1 MGKKLSKLLGVFCVG
16 LLFALCGM
24 SASAAETQENVMYLD
39 EKGETKYEESA
50 TVVTS
55 EMTEWTEGWYVVNDS
70 VTIYQDVEVTGNVN
84 LILQGCLEPD
94 ELIDI
99 DTASLKIVGNITGNG
114 SLTIYGQGKG
124 GGSIDHWK
132 VGRLGRLQCDSI
144 KVDTHLCSG
153 YVHSNIFASSIR
165 VSGGYLQ
172 SRTNDF
178 IFDTFT
184 MTGGFVRGYF
194 TENDDA
200 GDENT
205 VIISGGIIE
214 HGISVH
220 SNIKVFNSTIGII
233 HSDVASVYENSIAV
247 TNSTVDNISGGD
259 ISITG
264 STITR
269 RISGDSVEIT
279 NITVES
285 DDFDFT
291 CEVSALGTV
300 EITNSEISGD
310 VSASLGVTV
319 NSGTLDRVSC
329 GGNVNIRSGY
339 VNGNIMLGNKGQ
351 IVIGAENSSEAP
363 VIYGDIISYEA
374 SAPVESVWIKS
385 GTVYGN
391 INTHSLTMYGGEIGG
406 NVTISRTD
414 IIAGEN
420 DDLYGKNGMIYGG
433 VCNGITASMGTT
445 LNVFGGNVQY
455 VGLAAG
461 CELNINGG
469 TISSVYGGGNNCVV
483 YDYTAGQALPAD
495 FKPYDMLYLSYD
507 LTNKTVT
514 GLLGGNV
521 RLAQDFG
528 VYAPSEWGDQAKME
542 VIILPGATATV
553 NCFRFTGDLL
563 VQGTLQ
569 ASPDISTNPM
579 VIGTTPYYAINADSE
594 TVASVSAGDSIV
606 RDGVTFVPE
615 GEVVTLKSKG
625 TGAMHWAAQP
635 AYLNVTNNKFYMPDE
650 VVSVKASALPLE
662 ATPTIQVDGEKL
674 TGFTAGEYYSISDAI
689 FRPTGTTLPI
699 RPEWYGTTVSIVK
712 LGDGFATG
720 DSFAQALAIPSQS
733 SGTVTPPNPGG
744 GTGSKPDPDDPEEI
758 VIPDGDW
765 EEAEEELS
773 QADSGDTVIVETDED
788 DTLPGEVLES
798 AAGKNVTLIIQ
809 VGTIISWEI
818 DCREIPK
825 ATSFTGISLKVSMNT
840 SGIPESVLHGLP
852 GSHPFQQ
859 MTLGHDGPFG
869 FPVKLHT
876 NVGRENSGKWANLY
890 YYNEESGKME
900 FETAARVTAS
910 GDAVFTMTHA
920 SQYAIVLD
928 EKSHTLSFQD
938 VKEGSWFQGAVEYV
952 YRASLM
958 AGTGDTTFEPN
969 AKLTRAMTAQ
979 ILYNLEGTP
988 EVTGEATFTDMNT
1001 APDWSMDAIAWAQ
1014 DTGVVAGMGD
1024 NTFAPN
1030 LKVTRDQFAQML
1042 YNYAKYKKCDLTKA
1056 GDLTKFPD
1064 EGSVSD
1070 WAVTALSWANGNG
1083 LINGHESGTL
1093 DPQGNTVRGQAASIL
1108 MNFDL
1113 NVVKSVA

>member
-24 SASAAETQENVMYLD
+24 SASAAETQENVMYYD
-39 EKGETKYEESA
+39 ENGVERYVQSA
-50 TVVTS
+50 TVVTDS
-55 EMTEWTEGWYVVNDS
+55 MIEWTEGWYVVEEDAS
-70 VTIYQDVEVTGNVN
+70 VTITGNVTAQGEVN
-84 LILQGCLEPD
+84 LILSLGSNLEINGSILGD
-94 ELIDI
+94 EQ
-99 DTASLKIVGNITGNG
+99 TASLNIYAQYPYVDDTEWHGWESGAIGHLEIIKGNSSDYLKWRAIRVNT
-114 SLTIYGQGKG
+114 SIYGG
-124 GGSIDHWK
+124 
-132 VGRLGRLQCDSI
+132 C
-144 KVDTHLCSG
+144 VDTHINAPQINMVAGFLNANRDSQII
-153 YVHSNIFASSIR
+153 YFDYFDM
-165 VSGGYLQ
+165 SGGYVRGSLDH
-172 SRTNDF
+172 NDS
-178 IFDTFT
+178 TEEVT
-184 MTGGFVRGYF
+184 VTGGK
-194 TENDDA
+194 
-200 GDENT
+200 
-205 VIISGGIIE
+205 IE
-214 HGISVH
+214 GSV
-220 SNIKVFNSTIGII
+220 SADGNV
-233 HSDVASVYENSIAV
+233 
-247 TNSTVDNISGGD
+247 
-259 ISITG
+259 SITG
-264 STITR
+264 GTITKEVSGNR
-269 RISGDSVEIT
+269 VDIS
-279 NITVES
+279 NATVEGS
-285 DDFDFT
+285 I
-291 CEVSALGTV
+291 SAYFV
-300 EITNSEISGD
+300 ANIY
-310 VSASLGVTV
+310 
-319 NSGTLDRVSC
+319 SGTIEGQVCS
-329 GGNVNIRSGY
+329 GSGNVNIIDGTIKGGVFDFNQVTIGDKEKATSPAIFGGIGY
-339 VNGNIMLGNKGQ
+339 D
-351 IVIGAENSSEAP
+351 IGLTK
-363 VIYGDIISYEA
+363 
-374 SAPVESVWIKS
+374 SVTMES

-391 INTHSLTMYGGEIGG
+391 IYTQNFTMYGGEITG
-406 NVTISRTD
+406 NVTILQTD

-433 VCNGITASMGTT
+433 VCNNINASMGTT
-445 LNVFGGNVQY
+445 LNVFGGNIQY
-455 VGLAAG
+455 VGLEAG

-469 TISSVYGGGNNCVV
+469 TISSVYCGGNNCVV
-483 YDYTAGQALPAD
+483 HDYTAGQALPAD

-542 VIILPGATATV
+542 VVILPGATATV

-606 RDGVTFVPE
+606 RDGITFVPE

-788 DTLPGEVLES
+788 DALPDEVLES
-798 AAGKNVTLIIQ
+798 AAGKNVTLKIK
-809 VGTIISWEI
+809 VGDSIFWEI
-818 DCREIPK
+818 DCRVIPK
-825 ATSFTGISLKVSMNT
+825 DASLQDISLKVSMNT
-840 SGIPESVLHGLP
+840 QGIPSKVLCGLP
-852 GSHPFQQ
+852 GSHTFLQ
-859 MTLGHDGPFG
+859 MTLGHDGLFG
-869 FPVKLHT
+869 FPVKLHAD
-876 NVGRENSGKWANLY
+876 VGRGNSGKWANLY
-890 YYNEESGKME
+890 YYNEGTGKME

-910 GDAVFTMTHA
+910 GDAAFTMTHA

-938 VKEGSWFQGAVEYV
+938 VGKGAWFQGAVEYV
-952 YRASLM
+952 YRAGLM

-979 ILYNLEGTP
+979 ILYNLEGQP
-988 EVTGEATFTDMNT
+988 EVTGEATFSDMNT

-1030 LKVTRDQFAQML
+1030 LKVTREQFAQML

-1083 LINGHESGTL
+1083 LINGHENGTL

>member
-24 SASAAETQENVMYLD
+24 SASAAETQENVMYYD
-39 EKGETKYEESA
+39 ENGETKYAESA

-70 VTIYQDVEVTGNVN
+70 VTIYQDVEITGNVN

-99 DTASLKIVGNITGNG
+99 DTASLEIVGSITGDG
-114 SLTIYGQGKG
+114 ILTIYGQGKG
-124 GGSIDHWK
+124 NGLYGWQTST
-132 VGRLGRLQCDSI
+132 LGELQC
-144 KVDTHLCSG
+144 
-153 YVHSNIFASSIR
+153 HSNINVNIVVNSGR
-165 VSGGYLQ
+165 VNANIDAQKVHVGGGYI
-172 SRTNDF
+172 NEAYGFDDDVY
-178 IFDTFT
+178 FDTFT
-184 MTGGFVRGYF
+184 M
-194 TENDDA
+194 
-200 GDENT
+200 
-205 VIISGGIIE
+205 SGGYVD
-214 HGISVH
+214 S
-220 SNIKVFNSTIGII
+220 SLNQRT
-233 HSDVASVYENSIAV
+233 
-247 TNSTVDNISGGD
+247 DNINSSNDSNEKTNVVAISNGTVSDYITVYGNV
-259 ISITG
+259 SITG
-264 STITR
+264 GTIIGS
-269 RISGDSVEIT
+269 ISGYSVSVSNGEI
-279 NITVES
+279 EGS
-285 DDFDFT
+285 
-291 CEVSALGTV
+291 VSAVATVSITGGTV
-300 EITNSEISGD
+300 TES
-310 VSASLGVTV
+310 
-319 NSGTLDRVSC
+319 
-329 GGNVNIRSGY
+329 
-339 VNGNIMLGNKGQ
+339 VNGNWVDISNAVVGNASGELQVNVYSGSVSGRVSSDNGVVNIIGGTVGDVFSLNQ
-351 IVIGAENSSEAP
+351 IYIGDADSGTSP
-363 VIYGDIISYEA
+363 VIEEGIVSNDLGM
-374 SAPVESVWIKS
+374 PGTVWMET
-385 GTVYGN
+385 GTVYGDIYVDHFN
-391 INTHSLTMYGGEIGG
+391 MEGGE
-406 NVTISRTD
+406 VKKRVVIS
-414 IIAGEN
+414 
-420 DDLYGKNGMIYGG
+420 KNGMI
-433 VCNGITASMGTT
+433 
-445 LNVFGGNVQY
+445 FGGTCN
-455 VGLAAG
+455 
-461 CELNINGG
+461 NITMESNTFLHVKGG
-469 TISSVYGGGNNCVV
+469 TIGRINIGPQSRLSIDDGNISSLYGDGSTSVV
-483 YDYTAGQALPAD
+483 YDNTAGQALPAD

-542 VIILPGATATV
+542 VVILPGATATV

-615 GEVVTLKSKG
+615 GKVVTLKSKG

-699 RPEWYGTTVSIVK
+699 RPEWYGVTVSIVK

-720 DSFAQALAIPSQS
+720 ASFAQALAIPSQS
-733 SGTVTPPNPGG
+733 GGTVTPPNPGG
-744 GTGSKPDPDDPEEI
+744 GTGSKPDPDGPEEI

-825 ATSFTGISLKVSMNT
+825 AASLQDISLQVSMNT
-840 SGIPESVLHGLP
+840 QGIPESVLQGLP

-910 GDAVFTMTHA
+910 GDAAFTMTHA
-920 SQYAIVLD
+920 SQYSIVLD

-938 VKEGSWFQGAVEYV
+938 VKEGSWFQDAVEYV
-952 YRASLM
+952 YRAGLM

-969 AKLTRAMTAQ
+969 AQLTRAMTAQ
-979 ILYNLEGTP
+979 ILYNLEGQP
-988 EVTGEATFTDMNT
+988 EVTGEATFSDMNT

-1030 LKVTRDQFAQML
+1030 LKVTREQFAQML

-1064 EGSVSD
+1064 EVSIST
-1070 WAVTALSWANGNG
+1070 WAENALSWANGNG
-1083 LINGHESGTL
+1083 LINGHENGTL